1 MEKKI
6 ITFNPNHKKEAK
18 QEILVVNLGT
28 IYLDLLL
35 SYDGKNIYFRPS
47 YELEQDI
54 DDELL
59 DDLGDMLKKGFAETI
74 DQIFA
79 LYKSNQ

>member
-6 ITFNPNHKKEAK
+6 IPFNPNHKKESK
-18 QEILVVNLGT
+18 QEIPVVNLGT

-59 DDLGDMLKKGFAETI
+59 DTLGDMLKKGFAEAI
-74 DQIFA
+74 DQLFA